1 MLKFK
6 FSSIKND
13 NYLSNSYRV
22 LIRSKIIHFLILLI
36 DILLILLQ
44 EIDIYNRGFKPRY
57 KTKGKIIISPIILI
71 IHIFDKFKTYIN
83 FLIIFL
89 SMLIFDSLY
98 IFLCRK
104 DYKDGQLFL
113 YIIIN
118 FLELF
123 YFRIYQLFFYT
134 LLFSLPK
141 LYFLASFTLS
151 LVHAYLV
158 INNFFYNHLYFYV
171 PDFINYPYDPFGSLY
186 DLFLFLSKI
195 ILSIA
200 SCATQVELGK
210 FCFVIVFIFQ
220 IFFCFYFIDKL
231 INHSYLFMKNSFLNK
246 TKLSLFLAETTI
258 ILFSYF
264 IGNKNIFSIL
274 FLLICIAII
283 IIYIGFL
290 YFIYDPYSYIHIRN
304 NAYLENMFYYLNMI
318 NKKNNLEFLIEKKL
332 INHYKNCGLCKL
344 CKKYIIYRT
353 KEEEPEEKN
362 ENQKEENDTLINIDE
377 NNNKVKDLFD
387 LLYDGKKKYFLFIRK
402 IVKNYKKLGKS
413 AFNNNTYYYINLS
426 YLIYSDYINDDI
438 TLSLNEKIILEII
451 NKENQAF
458 LENHQAQIN
467 QVILCNEFISLGKQ
481 ILTLIKEILNEDR
494 NYFKAKKLILL
505 SKLLK
510 HMKKSKYK
518 KNLFS
523 HKLENASNSKNIL
536 VACSIIYEEIFNTII
551 SNSQMPIRENIQP
564 LEDIFSINNKNNN
577 IITLEVDLINYN
589 CKIIRAGKGLYSY
602 INKNLYDLFPQI
614 FKQYQINSFLNC
626 IFNGFN
632 NEEIIEENINNKNA
646 KKGKSRKEFI
656 EIKVVLFEN
665 ISGKIYF
672 KLLTLRLASLF
683 NNDNSNFVL
692 FNGTYAFNRQTIVSV
707 IDLSHKTEFEE
718 KVLGISDPDTER
730 ESELESESN
739 YISSVSLKKFAEWQL
754 SKGYKLKKIYSYK
767 ISIKIYNIYILELKN
782 EGLLKKQKDVK
793 KMDKTKSN
801 ETESSEDINNVKIK
815 VYEETN
821 SVSSSVQSSAYSK
834 GISSLGIRKIKKD
847 NIVKYSKFDQIQK
860 VIYFSIL
867 LVIAIII
874 VEYLYFDKLKRD
886 ANNNNNSYINYRGF
900 FRLYYQLFASI
911 LGVACIPETLES
923 KTCRNFISIFN
934 KVYGAANPE
943 KNFDFTEYL
952 LVQNEI
958 LAEKIVEEKSNII
971 KINEYIGEKR
981 YNELFNTKINFNQI
995 NQRYEGNYINFTT
1008 KKSDIN
1014 FFDALLILCNSFG
1027 ILTENR
1033 NNTLYQPIYFLNKS
1047 EHPFDNLNRNN
1058 QLSSYQEEVYKM
1070 ILNYKS
1076 YSKQFALIDERLY
1089 NVLNNK
1095 SILIKIIIYLFV
1107 NLNTI
1112 LYLVIGFL
1120 IYIFLYCFKTIIVR
1134 VLNYVIMTINSK
1146 YEGFDFKSSFS
1157 QKIDNLDIILELYK
1171 SSPLEAV
1178 QNLNI
1183 IYNEYNQ
1190 YLINRNKN
1198 AIMNNSKKNMN
1209 RRGSIPE
1216 ENDTLPKTQQMI
1228 SMKDINKL
1236 NINDVYQIILI
1247 ILIIIVFI
1255 IYLVFLFMWIE
1266 YFSKRTNLFNI
1277 IVKNAKL
1284 ENACYEAVN
1293 IYELMVFNNYTLDEM
1308 VEYLE
1313 LSKDEN
1319 IDSVSAKTSN
1329 IIFDEFYQNL
1339 YLLFDLEKDQKYMG
1353 DLYQDFEDLAE
1364 FNCINMVATFKYEIL
1379 EKVDEI
1385 MTNVDLKEKLID
1397 ICIISHITES
1407 KNLKTIFERHFQ
1419 FMKNGMLSLTDFSYE
1434 GLNKNLD
1441 STIIGRIAFFFFTT
1455 TIYIIEVTTSIPHKN
1470 SIHNI
1475 MELLGRRILTTEII
1489 FLIFGV
1495 ALILIILFFYIYN
1508 INKFCKQVFLLR
1520 KTFNIFELHE
1530 Q

>member
-1 MLKFK
+1 
-6 FSSIKND
+6 
-13 NYLSNSYRV
+13 
-22 LIRSKIIHFLILLI
+22 
-36 DILLILLQ
+36 
-44 EIDIYNRGFKPRY
+44 
-57 KTKGKIIISPIILI
+57 
-71 IHIFDKFKTYIN
+71 
-83 FLIIFL
+83 
-89 SMLIFDSLY
+89 
-98 IFLCRK
+98 
-104 DYKDGQLFL
+104 
-113 YIIIN
+113 
-118 FLELF
+118 
-123 YFRIYQLFFYT
+123 
-134 LLFSLPK
+134 
-141 LYFLASFTLS
+141 
-151 LVHAYLV
+151 
-158 INNFFYNHLYFYV
+158 
-171 PDFINYPYDPFGSLY
+171 
-186 DLFLFLSKI
+186 
-195 ILSIA
+195 
-200 SCATQVELGK
+200 
-210 FCFVIVFIFQ
+210 
-220 IFFCFYFIDKL
+220 
-231 INHSYLFMKNSFLNK
+231 
-246 TKLSLFLAETTI
+246 
-258 ILFSYF
+258 
-264 IGNKNIFSIL
+264 
-274 FLLICIAII
+274 
-283 IIYIGFL
+283 
-290 YFIYDPYSYIHIRN
+290 
-304 NAYLENMFYYLNMI
+304 
-318 NKKNNLEFLIEKKL
+318 
-332 INHYKNCGLCKL
+332 
-344 CKKYIIYRT
+344 
-353 KEEEPEEKN
+353 
-362 ENQKEENDTLINIDE
+362 
-377 NNNKVKDLFD
+377 
-387 LLYDGKKKYFLFIRK
+387 
-402 IVKNYKKLGKS
+402 
-413 AFNNNTYYYINLS
+413 
-426 YLIYSDYINDDI
+426 
-438 TLSLNEKIILEII
+438 
-451 NKENQAF
+451 
-458 LENHQAQIN
+458 
-467 QVILCNEFISLGKQ
+467 
-481 ILTLIKEILNEDR
+481 
-494 NYFKAKKLILL
+494 
-505 SKLLK
+505 
-510 HMKKSKYK
+510 
-518 KNLFS
+518 
-523 HKLENASNSKNIL
+523 
-536 VACSIIYEEIFNTII
+536 
-551 SNSQMPIRENIQP
+551 
-564 LEDIFSINNKNNN
+564 
-577 IITLEVDLINYN
+577 
-589 CKIIRAGKGLYSY
+589 
-602 INKNLYDLFPQI
+602 
-614 FKQYQINSFLNC
+614 
-626 IFNGFN
+626 
-632 NEEIIEENINNKNA
+632 
-646 KKGKSRKEFI
+646 
-656 EIKVVLFEN
+656 
-665 ISGKIYF
+665 
-672 KLLTLRLASLF
+672 
-683 NNDNSNFVL
+683 
-692 FNGTYAFNRQTIVSV
+692 
-707 IDLSHKTEFEE
+707 
-718 KVLGISDPDTER
+718 
-730 ESELESESN
+730 
-739 YISSVSLKKFAEWQL
+739 
-754 SKGYKLKKIYSYK
+754 
-767 ISIKIYNIYILELKN
+767 
-782 EGLLKKQKDVK
+782 
-793 KMDKTKSN
+793 
-801 ETESSEDINNVKIK
+801 
-815 VYEETN
+815 
-821 SVSSSVQSSAYSK
+821 
-834 GISSLGIRKIKKD
+834 
-847 NIVKYSKFDQIQK
+847 
-860 VIYFSIL
+860 
-867 LVIAIII
+867 
-874 VEYLYFDKLKRD
+874 
-886 ANNNNNSYINYRGF
+886 
-900 FRLYYQLFASI
+900 
-911 LGVACIPETLES
+911 
-923 KTCRNFISIFN
+923 
-934 KVYGAANPE
+934 
-943 KNFDFTEYL
+943 
-952 LVQNEI
+952 
-958 LAEKIVEEKSNII
+958 
-971 KINEYIGEKR
+971 
-981 YNELFNTKINFNQI
+981 
-995 NQRYEGNYINFTT
+995 
-1008 KKSDIN
+1008 
-1014 FFDALLILCNSFG
+1014 
-1027 ILTENR
+1027 
-1033 NNTLYQPIYFLNKS
+1033 
-1047 EHPFDNLNRNN
+1047 
-1058 QLSSYQEEVYKM
+1058 M